1 MPSPQQIS
9 AEQSNNTGGQNTI
22 QSVAENASKAVVGIS
37 VLKVD
42 SSSIFNPN
50 AVERWGVGS
59 GVIVTP
65 NGYILTNHHVAGG
78 KAKGLLFRWS
88 TGKTWTEVTVWSDSV
103 LDLAVVKIEAEGLP
117 TIPLG
122 DATKLKVGE
131 PAIAIGN
138 PLGLQ
143 FQRTVTSGIISALN
157 RTIEVDTEQGTN
169 YMEGLIQTDASINPE
184 TAADRF

>member
-1 MPSPQQIS
+1 LLIFAVTGFVTGNRSTAPQTPQGGSGIEMPSPQQIS

-65 NGYILTNHHVAGG
+65 LPITMWLEE
-78 KAKGLLFRWS
+78 KAKGLL
-88 TGKTWTEVTVWSDSV
+88 SV

-157 RTIEVDTEQGTN
+157 RTIEVDTE
-169 YMEGLIQTDASINPE
+169 IPE

>member
-59 GVIVTP
+59 GVIVTQMVIFLP
-65 NGYILTNHHVAGG
+65 ITMWLEE

-88 TGKTWTEVTVWSDSV
+88 TGKTWTE
-103 LDLAVVKIEAEGLP
+103 
-117 TIPLG
+117 
-122 DATKLKVGE
+122 
-131 PAIAIGN
+131 
-138 PLGLQ
+138 
-143 FQRTVTSGIISALN
+143 
-157 RTIEVDTEQGTN
+157 
-169 YMEGLIQTDASINPE
+169 
-184 TAADRF
+184 